1 MSLQTV
7 ASAAPAIPAGR
18 IGVTLPAPGPAP
30 WTVASIFGPVAADL
44 AEVDRRIVKQ
54 LQSRYED
61 LAAVLAHG
69 SQLGG
74 KRMRPALV
82 MLAGRAI
89 AGRRVEQDPALRDR
103 LLTMATVVELVH
115 TATLIHDDLL
125 DHAETRRK
133 FPTVHARWNGD
144 TALLL
149 GDYLFA
155 QSFSLAA
162 TLPSTR
168 ACRWV
173 GEAARKVC
181 EGELRQI
188 LRRDVVD
195 LDEATYIDLLRG
207 KTGELTRVACQ
218 LGADLAGGN
227 GQSVE
232 SLGEYGDRLGIAF
245 QIADDAMDLW
255 GDEEKIGKTLGTD
268 LLQGKVTMPVL
279 RLLQHPDRG
288 VAQSARSVM
297 LGPPADRLAGLWPL
311 LRDTDAADYTAA
323 AAAVQG
329 RRAAAALKS
338 IPASGSKSSLRRLID
353 FAIER
358 QF

>member
-1 MSLQTV
+1 MMSLPALAPRAV
-7 ASAAPAIPAGR
+7 AAPVGLGR
-18 IGVTLPAPGPAP
+18 TAGPAP
-30 WTVASIFGPVAADL
+30 QATIASIFGLVAADL
-44 AEVDRRIVKQ
+44 AEIDRRITTQ

-61 LAAVLAHG
+61 LAPLLAHG

-82 MLAGRAI
+82 MLAGRAV
-89 AGRRVEQDPALRDR
+89 GGGVVDTDPQVRGE

-125 DHAETRRK
+125 DHAQTRRQ
-133 FPTVHARWNGD
+133 FPTVHTRWNAD
-144 TALLL
+144 AALLL

-188 LRRDVVD
+188 LRRDVMD
-195 LDEATYIDLLRG
+195 LDESTYIDLLRG
-207 KTGELTRVACQ
+207 KTGELTRVSCQ
-218 LGADLAGGN
+218 LGAELVGGDP
-227 GQSVE
+227 VAVDA
-232 SLGEYGDRLGIAF
+232 LGEYGDRLGIAF

-255 GDEEKIGKTLGTD
+255 GDESKVGKTLGTD
-268 LLQGKVTMPVL
+268 LLQGKVTLPVL
-279 RLLQHPDRG
+279 RLLEHPN
-288 VAQSARSVM
+288 SAIAEAARLVM
-297 LGPPADRLAGLWPL
+297 AGRPADRLAGLWPL
-311 LRDTDAADYTAA
+311 LRGSDAAEYTAA
-323 AAAVQG
+323 AALVQG
-329 RRAAAALKS
+329 RAAAAALRPLPPS
-338 IPASGSKSSLRRLID
+338 AAKSSLLRLID
-353 FAIER
+353 FAIDR